1 MGPQKLTPGN
11 ANQLRLSSLAD
22 MSVPGCK
29 AHQFNCWIFWLRLVW
44 SQRHHWYQHLWS
56 VHVGSNV
63 SDAQCC
69 LLKYSRFTVQMVW
82 SQTRER
88 PSANGSSLDIPH
100 LKTNPNHSAGCIP
113 HLHPIHIP
121 FHILMDTPYVS
132 ICIFFWNREPMIY
145 IYIRGCWSK
154 LGTPIVGWLLLK
166 IDLYLW
172 SPRSL
177 ILTHSHICIYAYVW
191 LMW

>member
-100 LKTNPNHSAGCIP
+100 LKTNPHHSAGCIHIYILFIYHFISLWIP
-113 HLHPIHIP
+113 H
-121 FHILMDTPYVS
+121 MDPYA
-132 ICIFFWNREPMIY
+132 FFFEIGNLWYIY
-145 IYIRGCWSK
+145 IYVD
-154 LGTPIVGWLLLK
+154 VGPNWV
-166 IDLYLW
+166 
-172 SPRSL
+172 PQ
-177 ILTHSHICIYAYVW
+177 
-191 LMW
+191 